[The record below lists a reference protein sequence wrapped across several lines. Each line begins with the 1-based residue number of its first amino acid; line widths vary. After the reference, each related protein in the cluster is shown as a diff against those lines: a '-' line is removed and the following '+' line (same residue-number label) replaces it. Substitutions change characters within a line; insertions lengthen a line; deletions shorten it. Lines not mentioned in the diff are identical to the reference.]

1 LVLFGIA
8 LGAVGALLLDPRLGT
23 RRRAL
28 VRDKARRYRRVA
40 PQRLRGAARSAR
52 GPMRGAI
59 HTVVKQVHLNGSSAP
74 PDLDEFVKHRVET
87 ALGRRRDLHL
97 GDLNFDAADGIVHV
111 RGTVPDDDTARRIV
125 QAAAGIEGV
134 RAVASMMHTHDGRPI
149 ACEAGDATA
158 LHGRPRAAIQGEHV
172 RRRLIEHWPVLTD
185 IDACIHDSGGHPD
198 RLATRIAART
208 GRSEREVRSEL
219 DDLLMASL

>member
-1 LVLFGIA
+1 MA
-8 LGAVGALLLDPRLGT
+8 LGAAGALLLDPRLGT

-40 PQRLRGAARSAR
+40 PRRLRGAARSAQ

-87 ALGRRRDLHL
+87 ALGRRRDLRL
-97 GDLNFDAADGIVHV
+97 GDLNFDAADGVVHI
-111 RGTVPDDDTARRIV
+111 RGTVPDGETARRVV
-125 QAAAGIEGV
+125 QAAAGVEGV
-134 RAVASMMHTHDGRPI
+134 RAVASMMHTYDGRAI
-149 ACEAGDATA
+149 DCEAGDSVA
-158 LHGRPRAAIQGEHV
+158 LHGRPRIAIHREGV
-172 RRRLIEHWPVLTD
+172 RRRMRECWPEITD

-208 GRSEREVRSEL
+208 GRPELDVRSVL
-219 DDLLMASL
+219 DDLLMAGV